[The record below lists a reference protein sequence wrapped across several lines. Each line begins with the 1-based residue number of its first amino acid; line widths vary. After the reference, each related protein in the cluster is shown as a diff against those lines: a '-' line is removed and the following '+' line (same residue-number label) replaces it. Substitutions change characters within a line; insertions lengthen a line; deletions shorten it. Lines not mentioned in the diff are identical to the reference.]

1 MQYGIIIGRFQ
12 PLHAGHQSIINEIMH
27 DGLTPVVLIGSSES
41 WDLQDNPLKYV
52 ERSSLIHQ
60 VYGGS
65 VVTLP
70 LPDKLS
76 DYTWAKAFKYMLDN
90 AGVDSREC
98 CIYYWHKKGDFNV
111 EPLLRDRFEFR
122 LPTYPDIYEG
132 LSATKIRNDPD
143 KYKKYLDGR
152 VYHKIKDLG

>member
-27 DGLTPVVLIGSSES
+27 DGLIPVVLIGSSTAVDES
-41 WDLQDNPLKYV
+41 NPLTYA

-60 VYGGS
+60 IYGGS
-65 VVTLP
+65 VMTLP
-70 LPDKLS
+70 LQDQTCDDKWVRMLS
-76 DYTWAKAFKYMLDN
+76 RQLSSADVHIW
-90 AGVDSREC
+90 DSR
-98 CIYYWHKKGDFNV
+98 IYYWHKKGDFDV
-111 EPLLRDRFEFR
+111 RDLLEIHYPFKQ
-122 LPTYPDIYEG
+122 PTYPDIYEG

-152 VYHKIKDLG
+152 VYHKIKDLK

>member
-27 DGLTPVVLIGSSES
+27 DGLIPVVLIGSSTAVDEN
-41 WDLQDNPLKYV
+41 NPLSYA

-60 VYGGS
+60 IYGGS
-65 VVTLP
+65 VMTLP
-70 LPDKLS
+70 VADKVTDTEWVESLGGILTS
-76 DYTWAKAFKYMLDN
+76 SGIRGKD
-90 AGVDSREC
+90 C
-98 CIYYWHKKGDFNV
+98 CVYYWYKEGDFNMHCV
-111 EPLLRDRFEFR
+111 LKGLKFKQ
-122 LPTYPDIYEG
+122 PTYPDIYEG

-152 VYHKIKDLG
+152 VYHKIKDLK

>member
-27 DGLTPVVLIGSSES
+27 DGLIPVVLIGSSTAVDES
-41 WDLQDNPLKYV
+41 NPLTYA

-60 VYGGS
+60 IYGGG
-65 VVTLP
+65 VITLP
-70 LPDKLS
+70 LSDKISDKQWVSSIKLS
-76 DYTWAKAFKYMLDN
+76 LLDS
-90 AGVDSREC
+90 GIHSKEC
-98 CIYYWHKKGDFNV
+98 CIYYWHKKGDLNIG
-111 EPLLRDRFEFR
+111 LLLDSFKFKQ
-122 LPTYPDIYEG
+122 PTYPDIYEG

-152 VYHKIKDLG
+152 VYHKIKDLAK

>member
-1 MQYGIIIGRFQ
+1 MQYGILIGRFQ
-12 PLHAGHQSIINEIMH
+12 PLHAGHQAIINEIMH

-41 WDLQDNPLKYV
+41 WNHTNPLSYV
-52 ERSSLIHQ
+52 ERSLLINQ

-76 DYTWAKAFKYMLDN
+76 DLRWIKSLGYTLENSGIDARNCTL
-90 AGVDSREC
+90 
-98 CIYYWHKKGDFNV
+98 YYWRKKGDFDLL
-111 EPLLRDRFEFR
+111 PLLSHFKFKQPE
-122 LPTYPDIYEG
+122 YPDIYEG
-132 LSATKIRNDPD
+132 LSATKIRNDPE

-152 VYHKIKDLG
+152 VLKKLKEKIG